1 MGVFTPQSQQALQK
15 QTPGS
20 GSTRSPQRIAVLGG
34 AGLLLSLGLGVVL
47 VVGEYIT
54 IGGVPFSILVSF
66 LQDDTAR
73 AAYFAGDSTK
83 VHDRLSEMGIE
94 EQMKAFYRDRIRD
107 EAKLDQQIHQIL
119 YERTGYVGRAY
130 RVNSQGT
137 LVLQPSVSRP

>member
-1 MGVFTPQSQQALQK
+1 MGVFTPQSQQALRK

-20 GSTRSPQRIAVLGG
+20 GSTRSPQQIVTLAGC
-34 AGLLLSLGLGVVL
+34 GLLLSLGIGVIL

-54 IGGVPFSILVSF
+54 VGGVPFSIIVSF

-73 AAYFAGDSTK
+73 AAYFAGNSTQ

-94 EQMKAFYRDRIRD
+94 EQMKAFYRDRISD
-107 EAKLDQQIHQIL
+107 ETQLDQHIHQIL

-130 RVNSQGT
+130 RVNSQGI
-137 LVLQPSVSRP
+137 LVLQPSRTSP